1 MQPLSMAGR
10 KDRLKNHMRQFFNRE
25 FMPSKAGRKDIMTKI
40 KLCGLSRPCDMEAAN
55 ALRPEYIGFIF
66 APESRRYISP
76 WRALALRQMLAPT
89 IRVVGVFVDERP
101 EKIADMGNQGII
113 DVIQL
118 HGSEDEDFIMQLR
131 QRTDKPIIRA
141 FRAEKAEDIINAG
154 GSRADYILLDSG
166 AGTGTAFDWG
176 LIQSI
181 KRPYFLAGGLSPDN
195 VGDAVARLRP
205 FAVDVSSGIETG
217 GVKDQTKMA
226 AFVAAVRKEDKR

>member
-1 MQPLSMAGR
+1 M
-10 KDRLKNHMRQFFNRE
+10 
-25 FMPSKAGRKDIMTKI
+25 
-40 KLCGLSRPCDMEAAN
+40 
-55 ALRPEYIGFIF
+55 
-66 APESRRYISP
+66 
-76 WRALALRQMLAPT
+76 
-89 IRVVGVFVDERP
+89 
-101 EKIADMGNQGII
+101 
-113 DVIQL
+113 
-118 HGSEDEDFIMQLR
+118 
-131 QRTDKPIIRA
+131 
-141 FRAEKAEDIINAG
+141 
-154 GSRADYILLDSG
+154 LDSG